1 MYSISSA
8 CRSAVFRNKHL
19 LRPYLRSGGRK
30 SCYTD
35 KQDVLDVDGITKHLG
50 VRLTKNELA
59 LLRKK
64 FARPDGEAS
73 IAALKKA
80 GEQKLSMRA
89 TRELCLGI
97 IESPTTKWDHIGN
110 QFLHFLH
117 FFGSAMFAVVGT
129 QIAGDAGMNVVGCT
143 LVGCIAAMGGG
154 TLNNVLYGSSST
166 LLGRSGVF
174 WVQTPSKLAGAIAA
188 SVITFFMWP
197 LYCERSSAH
206 YLDDVVGKENLNSDG
221 SVGVAA
227 FCTACKKDTEF
238 LQHVRSSLP
247 PDLQQAEPAELFHH
261 IDTDGSGDI
270 DQYELKELVQR
281 NFDNSPIIYA
291 IDTAALASLAVV
303 GVHGALVRGF
313 HPIVTASSGIT
324 VCFGGILRDVLCG
337 RDLALG
343 GQSYAFAT
351 GAGSAVYV
359 LLRQLSISNI
369 PGPPLIARILLSAG
383 TVIGVRCWEFMRG
396 VPLLAPMHGWHESAA
411 VGRKQQA
418 VSSFSNAATPLDQ
431 KVSFVKKRQTHLQ
444 QHASNVQKRVTR
456 TPVKRRP
463 TKFRPRERDS

>member
-1 MYSISSA
+1 M
-8 CRSAVFRNKHL
+8 FRNKYL
-19 LRPYLRSGGRK
+19 LRPMLRSGRPK
-30 SCYTD
+30 SSFPE
-35 KQDVLDVDGITKHLG
+35 KKNVLADVSLDVNEITKRLG

-64 FARPDGEAS
+64 FARRRGESSVGEAS
-73 IAALKKA
+73 IAELKKA
-80 GEQKLSMRA
+80 GQAKLELRA
-89 TRELCLGI
+89 TREVVLAM
-97 IESPTTKWDHIGN
+97 IEQPTTKWDQIGN
-110 QFLHFLH
+110 RFIHFLH

-154 TLNNVLYGSSST
+154 TLNNILYGSSST

-188 SVITFFMWP
+188 SVITFFLWP

-206 YLDDVVGKENLNSDG
+206 YLKNVIGEENLNENG
-221 SVGVAA
+221 KVGMSA
-227 FCTACKKDTEF
+227 FCDACKKDPEF
-238 LQHVRSSLP
+238 LQHVRASVPEDAQKADPS
-247 PDLQQAEPAELFHH
+247 ELFHH

-270 DQYELKELVQR
+270 DQFELKELVQR
-281 NFDNSPIIYA
+281 QFDNSPITYA
-291 IDTAALASLAVV
+291 IDTAALASLTVV

-351 GAGSAVYV
+351 GMGSTVYV
-359 LLRQLSISNI
+359 FLRQLSISNI
-369 PGPPLIARILLSAG
+369 PGPPLIARIFLSAG
-383 TVIGVRCWEFMRG
+383 TVIGVRFWEFKIG
-396 VPLLAPMHGWHESAA
+396 TPLLSPMHGWHNSPM
-411 VGRKQQA
+411 VGRKQPA
-418 VSSFSNAATPLDQ
+418 SFSNAGTPLGA
-431 KVSFVKKRQTHLQ
+431 VL
-444 QHASNVQKRVTR
+444 
-456 TPVKRRP
+456 VKRG
-463 TKFRPRERDS
+463 TK